1 MKSPQATILGQI
13 SKMGSANDIDTHSN
27 SQKLIYS
34 GEGMHIHNICTIENY
49 NIIYISQQKPRQWSA
64 YGQSAYVQSP
74 YVQSA
79 QEDRDSVQAGKGH
92 MDVSAYMYLLLVGE
106 RFLHIA
112 VNAPRVK
119 SHTLYIYLYDAVLRK
134 LCTLFPYK
142 ISEYTN
148 DVTLTLHAHLRI
160 TK

>member
-27 SQKLIYS
+27 SQKLNYS
-34 GEGMHIHNICTIENY
+34 GEGMHIHNICTLENY
-49 NIIYISQQKPRQWSA
+49 IYISQQKPRQWSA

-119 SHTLYIYLYDAVLRK
+119 SHTLYIYAPCFATLAQVDSLGGGGAYMWVLTFY
-134 LCTLFPYK
+134 L
-142 ISEYTN
+142 
-148 DVTLTLHAHLRI
+148 AHPAL
-160 TK
+160 

>member
-27 SQKLIYS
+27 SQKLNYS

-119 SHTLYIYLYDAVLRK
+119 SHTLYIYAPCFATLAQVDSLGGGGAYMWVLTFY
-134 LCTLFPYK
+134 L
-142 ISEYTN
+142 
-148 DVTLTLHAHLRI
+148 AHPAL
-160 TK
+160 